1 MEEAFKIEV
10 RKLVDIFFGFLDPL
24 STKIDELINDLENK
38 ITLDNITPIIDRII
52 FDPIVGIHDKIY
64 GYCEEI
70 FDKITDKII
79 DVINNIDSNPSNAN
93 NSLKVY
99 RNLGETFEIKNL
111 QEAFQLFNNILTNS
125 IHFIRNLPV
134 VTKIYDT
141 YENFKKLFSLNIADI
156 ISSMGSDLVIFIKEI
171 DQEMINRIKNMIS
184 SKIINVQNFV
194 FNQFNTFK
202 NIITKAKSILSSF
215 SFENLYEFLSKTL
228 LNERDKILA
237 VVFSKLGTFS
247 YTANPVDI
255 NQRLP
260 LFAIIIPI
268 GPIPLKFEFDFEYD
282 VFVRFS
288 THMSLFERELSI
300 TLQIGRKNYI

>member
-1 MEEAFKIEV
+1 MEK
-10 RKLVDIFFGFLDPL
+10 
-24 STKIDELINDLENK
+24 K
-38 ITLDNITPIIDRII
+38 ITLDNITPIINQII
-52 FDPIVGIHDKIY
+52 FDPIIGIHDKIY

-70 FDKITDKII
+70 FDKLSDKII
-79 DVINNIDSNPSNAN
+79 DAINNIDTNPSNA

-99 RNLGETFEIKNL
+99 RNLGETIEIKNL

-125 IHFIRNLPV
+125 IHFVRNLPV
-134 VTKIYDT
+134 VKKIYDT

-171 DQEMINRIKNMIS
+171 DQEMINRIKNMIN

-202 NIITKAKSILSSF
+202 NIVSKAKSILTSF

-228 LNERDKILA
+228 MKERDKILA
-237 VVFSKLGTFS
+237 VIFSKLGSFS

-260 LFAIIIPI
+260 LFEIIIPI

-288 THMSLFERELSI
+288 THMSLFEKQLSI
-300 TLQIGRKNYI
+300 TLQIGMKRKKQ